1 MVQLVHHQLFHC
13 VFELDEIQY
22 HPFCVRMAFYLH
34 HQLIGM
40 AVEMFAFAVIIGQ
53 IVRCVELEF
62 LDTDHM
68 VPSWRSKS
76 FCRNA
81 S

>member
-1 MVQLVHHQLFHC
+1 MVQLVHHQVLHRML
-13 VFELDEIQY
+13 ELDKIQY
-22 HPFCVRMAFYLH
+22 HPLLVRMAFHLH
-34 HQLIGM
+34 HQLVGV
-40 AVEMFAFAVIIGQ
+40 AVEMLAFAVVVGQ
-53 IVRCVELEF
+53 IVGCVKLEF

-76 FCRNA
+76 FCRKA